1 MSYRKVNDNS
11 LASVADAIRS
21 KGGTSD
27 ALVFPDGFVSAISA
41 IQTGGS
47 VSEPTT
53 ISGINLH
60 NKNTDIPNTYLE
72 GAAVIAY
79 NGWKT
84 TDFIPVE
91 EGKFYFVYSESAL
104 GTKYCSKFDANKENA
119 KALSGTINCT
129 DKNNPLFIKGHD
141 GYFRFSGAN
150 AQINA
155 LEFYEVINFDWKV

>member
-1 MSYRKVNDNS
+1 MTHNITVE
-11 LASVADAIRS
+11 
-21 KGGTSD
+21 GGTSVRLPTSGKYCD
-27 ALVFPDGFVSAISA
+27 RDIVVTATG
-41 IQTGGS
+41 GGS

-60 NKNTDIPNTYLE
+60 NKETDIPNTYLS
-72 GAAVIAY
+72 GATVIAY

-91 EGKFYFVYSESAL
+91 EGKFYFVYSSSAL
-104 GTKYCSKFDANKENA
+104 DSKYCSKFDANKSNA
-119 KALSGTINCT
+119 KELSGTINCT
-129 DKNNPLFIKGHD
+129 DKNKPMFIKGHD

-150 AQINA
+150 SQIDA